1 MWYRRA
7 PILIARGNAA
17 RHIYSTL
24 ILNRRPASFFIIACY
39 SMHNF
44 VFFLIILIPVTG
56 FLLERYLEYLNAGM
70 RSEILPDKLKGIC
83 DREEYRKTQ
92 LYEKDNLKLSFW
104 SSSFN
109 LIIIITMIAAGG
121 FAILD
126 DFVRSLGLNNVVI
139 ALVFFG
145 IIGFASELINLPFG
159 WYDTFVIEKKYGF
172 NTMTNRTFITDHLK
186 SWFIALLVGIPVLGL
201 ITWIYYKTGKGF
213 WLYAWGLITVFSVFI
228 NFFYSEWIVPLF
240 NKQTPLIDSPLR
252 TKIEAFAEKAGFRL
266 KNIYVID
273 GSKRST
279 KANAYFSGFGS
290 KKRIVLFDTLIKEM
304 SDEEIVAVLAH
315 EIGHYKKK
323 HVVRSLISSVLLTGL
338 MLFLFSLVVDSP
350 LLSGAMGA
358 RTPSFHMGLIVFG
371 ILYSPLSLIIGL
383 VTNYVSRKNE
393 FEADKFVY
401 DNYEPGQACQCTEK
415 TGCKESVEHASSSGI
430 CFFPLFSPATAGPDW
445 LNWNEFLYCGLRNWD
460 CGFYVKFAFRNPKS
474 KI

>member
-1 MWYRRA
+1 
-7 PILIARGNAA
+7 
-17 RHIYSTL
+17 
-24 ILNRRPASFFIIACY
+24 
-39 SMHNF
+39 
-44 VFFLIILIPVTG
+44 
-56 FLLERYLEYLNAGM
+56 
-70 RSEILPDKLKGIC
+70 
-83 DREEYRKTQ
+83 
-92 LYEKDNLKLSFW
+92 
-104 SSSFN
+104 
-109 LIIIITMIAAGG
+109 MIAAGG
-121 FAILD
+121 FAVLD
-126 DFVRSLGLNNVVI
+126 NFVRSFSFNNVVI

-145 IIGFASELINLPFG
+145 IIGFASEIINLPFG

-172 NTMTNRTFITDHLK
+172 NTMTNRIFITDHLK
-186 SWFIALLVGIPVLGL
+186 SWFIALVVGIPVLGL
-201 ITWIYYKTGKGF
+201 ITWIYYRTGKGF
-213 WLYAWGLITVFSVFI
+213 WLYAWGLITVFSIFI

-252 TKIEAFAEKAGFRL
+252 TKIESFAAKAGFIL

-323 HVVRSLISSVLLTGL
+323 HVVRSLISSVMLTGL

-358 RTPSFHMGLIVFG
+358 KTPSFHMGLIVFG

-383 VTNYVSRKNE
+383 VTNYVSRRNE
-393 FEADKFVY
+393 YEAEKFVH
-401 DNYEPGQACQCTEK
+401 DNYVPGELANALK
-415 TGCKESVEHASSSGI
+415 KLAVKNLSNMLPHPAYV
-430 CFFPLFSPATAGPDW
+430 FFHYSHPPLLARLAK
-445 LNWNEFLYCGLRNWD
+445 LE
-460 CGFYVKFAFRNPKS
+460 
-474 KI
+474 